1 MPLDCMQVEAFAAA
15 FDGCGGM
22 DSSDINKIVFKST
35 SMKEEQDLCLDDVTL
50 EG

>member
-1 MPLDCMQVEAFAAA
+1 MQVEAFAAA

-22 DSSDINKIVFKST
+22 DPSEIDKIVFKST
-35 SMKEEQDLCLDDVTL
+35 SMKEDQDLCVDDVGL